1 MKKKKKEKKILR
13 IFDRNLIES
22 CHTISFR
29 SWIILRVTM
38 RMIPLRIIVANFQDV
53 EMQLYYPPLP
63 RSVVRSIVIVR
74 VHARALSTFH
84 VTSFE
89 TRGSRLIE
97 RETVI
102 DSCTKNVHVRIRSCN
117 NLNHVATICIY
128 IYIFIYSRVIISG
141 KSNAALS

>member
-1 MKKKKKEKKILR
+1 MDTKKKKRRGYINTGERKDYRNLEILNSIREKKKKEKKILR

-63 RSVVRSIVIVR
+63 RSVVHSIVIVQ

-97 RETVI
+97 RETII
-102 DSCTKNVHVRIRSCN
+102 DSCTERTRSDTF
-117 NLNHVATICIY
+117 V
-128 IYIFIYSRVIISG
+128 
-141 KSNAALS
+141 